1 MTIIDKI
8 AKLINDGS
16 GRVLAQTRWST
27 ENKALAARVAMY
39 RQYMDGDQDSGLNE
53 QMRQLLNLKE
63 GQDFNYNKCSD
74 AVETI
79 TNRLQVLS
87 MSADGVG
94 GEAGAERA
102 NKWASDLLDWNYF
115 DSLQIEVY
123 DDAYRDGDGYL
134 MVSWDNEAR
143 KPVFTREPAF
153 DGESGMLV
161 LHNRADPA
169 VIEVAIKVWNE
180 TLDENKD
187 VTRVNL
193 YYADRVEKYIVREG
207 QSEQYIDP
215 DEPEVWPLPW
225 VNPRTRAPIGVPVVQ
240 FPARGQGQQ
249 KDAHGMSKLKN
260 IVPLQ
265 HGLNVTM
272 HSMVGTALL
281 GAFPVNVII
290 GYPAPAKVLPG
301 MFYEIVPTDAS
312 GKTMRPGEEVAN
324 WLKSIRLDQIKGAAL
339 TPFIDTIMWFDNAI
353 SKTAHIP
360 DPEGANIS
368 GEALKQRE
376 TNLLGEIRRAHIVL
390 GNAWER
396 VLRLAAAVQ
405 DAYGSEAAP
414 VVQRW
419 RAVWKDAQTRS
430 ETEKAQIINLVSKH
444 LEGSD
449 EIINQVGALLGLSE
463 ERIAEIKD
471 QIEGSRDAQINA
483 LINQMPG
490 FGSPAAQNGS
500 ITAAVGNGAVEP
512 AL

>member
-1 MTIIDKI
+1 
-8 AKLINDGS
+8 
-16 GRVLAQTRWST
+16 
-27 ENKALAARVAMY
+27 
-39 RQYMDGDQDSGLNE
+39 
-53 QMRQLLNLKE
+53 MRQLLNLKE

-87 MSADGVG
+87 MSADGVV

-207 QSEQYIDP
+207 QSERYIDP

-272 HSMVGTALL
+272 HSMVGT
-281 GAFPVNVII
+281 
-290 GYPAPAKVLPG
+290 
-301 MFYEIVPTDAS
+301 
-312 GKTMRPGEEVAN
+312 
-324 WLKSIRLDQIKGAAL
+324 AL

-430 ETEKAQIINLVSKH
+430 ETERAQIINLVSKH

-471 QIEGSRDAQINA
+471 QIEGTRDAQINA

-490 FGSPAAQNGS
+490 FGSPAAVRDAPGANS
-500 ITAAVGNGAVEP
+500 VPRALVNGAVEP